1 MASLSQSGVAG
12 AGRRTPKMDPK
23 GKRSD
28 LMHPAPTKVGSTK
41 KGKVYK
47 KAGTSE
53 SKALGIK
60 GMAHVAKGM
69 RASSQAVVSM
79 TRLPSLP
86 RGPRPALLAGCLL
99 RPRGQ

>member
-1 MASLSQSGVAG
+1 MKPMQSGLAG
-12 AGRRTPKMDPK
+12 GGRKTPKAAPK
-23 GKRSD
+23 GTRST
-28 LMHPAPTKVGSTK
+28 LMKPAPTKVGSTK

-69 RASSQAVVSM
+69 RASSQA
-79 TRLPSLP
+79 RPKSLNRAMKP
-86 RGPRPALLAGCLL
+86 KK
-99 RPRGQ
+99 